1 VTTLVPSEQ
10 PATPTD
16 IALGVGSVA
25 LESAVWMVGLGFR
38 AMRPVVG
45 FAFAPP
51 FLPKPLQPVTVLE
64 PFAARGRT
72 DRRLAMVSLEA
83 VLGAVVPR
91 VIDAVLNEVDIT
103 AIVRDHVDLNAIA
116 DGIDVNAV
124 AAKVD
129 VNSIAENIDIPAILD
144 RIDLAA
150 LAQYVIEEIDLPE
163 IVRESSSTITSG
175 AVRGV
180 RMRSIE
186 VDDRAARIVDK
197 VIRRSRRS
205 LQVTD
210 QTHSADP
217 DVT

>member
-1 VTTLVPSEQ
+1 LVPKEQ
-10 PATPTD
+10 PTDATD
-16 IALGVGSVA
+16 IAFGVGSAA

-38 AMRPVVG
+38 AVRPLVG
-45 FAFAPP
+45 FAIAPP
-51 FLPKPLQPVTVLE
+51 FLPKPLQPVSFLE
-64 PFAARGRT
+64 PFAVRGRT

-83 VLGAVVPR
+83 VMGAVVPR
-91 VIDAVLNEVDIT
+91 VIDAVLAEVDIT

-124 AAKVD
+124 AAKID
-129 VNSIAENIDIPAILD
+129 VNAIAENIDIPAILD

-205 LQVTD
+205 LQVTVETPATESD
-210 QTHSADP
+210 AT
-217 DVT
+217 